1 MPCAKTAER
10 LKSAVEL
17 FGQASVAI
25 NESLRSPNGCYYIS
39 GGNIMKK
46 LCLALS
52 VMILLSALSLFTFI
66 ASAEEPRNMLTNYEV
81 GCIREPVI
89 PAEFSGY
96 IGTVL
101 DVGDADVT
109 VTGIGRMWYPGN
121 VESHELI
128 IVDAAEKKIIA
139 SVDVRKG
146 TEGQFSYS
154 SLEAPVVLTAGST
167 YYLLSSED
175 TFGDTFGDFC
185 EGLYATGALACNG
198 YVYDDNGA
206 YIEKTVPG
214 GGYLA
219 IDLQY
224 TYTPAAYETKGDE
237 TPLYGQIIRGAGADR
252 NNFGSYLG
260 TAFYIDKPIVVK
272 SLGRYCVGS
281 VTQNHV
287 MMLVDGD
294 NNKMVPG
301 SLCIIS
307 EGTPEE
313 ISYADLEA
321 PVYLEGEHLYY
332 LVSRE
337 YMDGDKWLEGDARH
351 VPSDPSLTTGFGW
364 TYYISSFN
372 NGSGDYGFVGVNLKY
387 QLAEAKTVESSR
399 PESESTEPEDSKPAD
414 STGEGR
420 KTETVTSPASSSAER
435 DSGVGSVIV
444 IAVGVAVV
452 IAVVV
457 SVVAVKGK
465 KK

>member
-52 VMILLSALSLFTFI
+52 VMILLSALSLFTFT

-81 GCIREPVI
+81 GCVREPVI

-154 SLEAPVVLTAGST
+154 SFETPVVLTAGST

-313 ISYADLEA
+313 ISYA
-321 PVYLEGEHLYY
+321 
-332 LVSRE
+332 
-337 YMDGDKWLEGDARH
+337 
-351 VPSDPSLTTGFGW
+351 LTTGFGW

>member
-1 MPCAKTAER
+1 
-10 LKSAVEL
+10 
-17 FGQASVAI
+17 
-25 NESLRSPNGCYYIS
+25 
-39 GGNIMKK
+39 
-46 LCLALS
+46 
-52 VMILLSALSLFTFI
+52 
-66 ASAEEPRNMLTNYEV
+66 
-81 GCIREPVI
+81 
-89 PAEFSGY
+89 
-96 IGTVL
+96 
-101 DVGDADVT
+101 
-109 VTGIGRMWYPGN
+109 
-121 VESHELI
+121 
-128 IVDAAEKKIIA
+128 
-139 SVDVRKG
+139 
-146 TEGQFSYS
+146 
-154 SLEAPVVLTAGST
+154 
-167 YYLLSSED
+167 
-175 TFGDTFGDFC
+175 
-185 EGLYATGALACNG
+185 
-198 YVYDDNGA
+198 
-206 YIEKTVPG
+206 
-214 GGYLA
+214 
-219 IDLQY
+219 
-224 TYTPAAYETKGDE
+224 
-237 TPLYGQIIRGAGADR
+237 
-252 NNFGSYLG
+252 
-260 TAFYIDKPIVVK
+260 
-272 SLGRYCVGS
+272 
-281 VTQNHV
+281 